1 MKVYNSA
8 AWLVAEKARPLSVLP
23 APFPDTH
30 DNPSILNDPQLPIS
44 AAALQPDDLI
54 IRTRAVAINP
64 VDWKLQTYGD
74 SAFPIPYPAILGADV
89 AGEIIHVGSAL
100 ASTQKFKVSQRV
112 IGHALGFSKGWAYS
126 GFQKFV
132 VLKGATVSVLPD
144 DISFEWGVVLPVSV
158 STATAGLF
166 WHGTL
171 GLRLPEETKEA
182 GDKRRSGKRETLLL
196 WGGSSSV
203 GSSVV
208 QLATAAGYAVVATA
222 SASNFG
228 YVKGLGAV
236 AVLDYHDERIVEK
249 LIHVLKGTQVV
260 GAYDSIGTDSTVR
273 QTAAVLRALDGG
285 KIASVGAAPD
295 DLGEGVEA
303 KWFSAGS
310 IDVQDPEIGQ
320 AIWGEFVP
328 QALENGRLRP
338 LPEPLVV
345 GHGLEKIQEAMD
357 IQKAGVSARKVVVT
371 I

>member
-8 AWLVAEKARPLSVLP
+8 AWLTAEKARPLSVLP

-30 DNPSILNDPQLPIS
+30 DQSIDSSASVNPPFPVT
-44 AAALQPDDLI
+44 AATLQPDDLI
-54 IRTRAVAINP
+54 IRNRAVAINP
-64 VDWKLQTYGD
+64 VDWKIQSYGVL
-74 SAFPIPYPAILGADV
+74 PIPYPAILGVDA
-89 AGEIIHVGSAL
+89 AGEIIHVGPAL
-100 ASTQKFKVSQRV
+100 TEKFKTGQRV
-112 IGHALGFSKGWAYS
+112 IGHALGFSHGWAYS
-126 GFQKFV
+126 SFQKFV
-132 VLKGATVSVLPD
+132 VLKGSTVSVLPD
-144 DISFEWGVVLPVSV
+144 EISFEEGVVLPVSV

-166 WHGTL
+166 WRGTL
-171 GLRLPEETKEA
+171 GLRLPGEKTDVEEKT
-182 GDKRRSGKRETLLL
+182 GKREALLL

-222 SASNFG
+222 SASNFE

-236 AVLDYHDERIVEK
+236 AVLDYHDEDVVEK
-249 LIHVLKGTQVV
+249 LIHVLKGTKVV

-273 QTAAVLRALDGG
+273 QTAAVLGALGGG

-303 KWFSAGS
+303 KFFSAGS
-310 IDVQDPEIGQ
+310 IDAQDPEIGQ
-320 AIWGEFVP
+320 AIWGDFVP
-328 QALENGRLRP
+328 QALKDGRLRP

-345 GHGLEKIQEAMD
+345 GHGLEKIQEGLD
-357 IQKAGVSARKVVVT
+357 IQKAGISARKVVVT